1 MWSGRKL
8 RSLSAG
14 LILAAAGAAAP
25 LEAQQTADTL
35 TLYRAL
41 ELEGA
46 GKYREAAPLFR
57 AALRIG
63 DPVNALLGLERV
75 YAELGWADS
84 LLKVVDSLVVH
95 RPADA
100 TVRAIQ
106 LRTLQALGR
115 DGEIDRVVEQWARE
129 SAGDPAPYREHAR
142 LLLQRGRASAA
153 AAVIER
159 ARQTVG
165 STKDLEM
172 EVAQVRAAM
181 GQWESSAEAWRG
193 ALARASYLEQA
204 AVYALVPTPAA
215 RRDSV
220 RRIFL
225 APPINVASRLALAG
239 LEAAWGSPREGWLAL
254 RDLPA
259 DSVSAAAWLEFAAR
273 AERDERWTLARDAFV
288 ATLQWRRTPE
298 VALRAANAALSA
310 GDAQAVLVLAPLAGA
325 GGDSARV
332 ARSYV
337 PLHVRALAA
346 LGRANDA
353 ERLAARY
360 ERWMTPGQRNA
371 MTRAVAFGWV
381 RAGQTARA
389 RAALSAAGAEGDSS
403 DAAGWL
409 ALYEGD
415 LKTARALLRAGTE
428 TTPELALAMGLVA
441 RVRAD
446 SAPTIGQAFIA
457 LARAD
462 SALAARRFAEAVAG
476 TPEAASLLMLIS
488 ARLHAARG
496 DEAQAVTLWRRVAEG
511 HATTPEA
518 PEAELEW
525 ARVLIKQGQVAAG
538 VARLEHMI
546 LTYPESALV
555 PQARR
560 ELDSARRGIPDA
572 A

>member
-1 MWSGRKL
+1 MWSVRSL
-8 RSLSAG
+8 RSLAAG
-14 LILAAAGAAAP
+14 VLLAALAAGR

-35 TLYRAL
+35 TFYRAL
-41 ELEGA
+41 ELESA

-57 AALRIG
+57 AALRVG
-63 DPVNALLGLERV
+63 SPVNALLGLERV

-84 LLKVVDSLVVH
+84 LLVVVESLVVKH
-95 RPADA
+95 PREESIRS
-100 TVRAIQ
+100 VQ

-115 DGEIDRVVEQWARE
+115 DADIERAVERWAKE
-129 SAGDPAPYREHAR
+129 APGDPAPYREHAR
-142 LLLQRGRASAA
+142 LLLQRGRAAA
-153 AAVIER
+153 AAQVIER
-159 ARQTVG
+159 ARQAVG
-165 STKDLEM
+165 SAQDLEL

-181 GQWESSAEAWRG
+181 GQWEASAEAWRG
-193 ALARASYLEQA
+193 ALARAAYLEQA

-225 APPINVASRLALAG
+225 APPVHAAARLALAG
-239 LEAAWGSPREGWLAL
+239 LEASWGSPREGWLAL
-254 RDLPA
+254 RDLPV
-259 DSVSAAAWLEFAAR
+259 DSASAAAWVEFGER
-273 AERDERWTLARDAFV
+273 AERDERWPLARDAFV
-288 ATLQWRRTPE
+288 AALRWRRTPE
-298 VALRAANAALSA
+298 AALRAANAALNA
-310 GDAQAVLVLAPLAGA
+310 GDAQSVLVLAPLSAAGS
-325 GGDSARV
+325 DTARL

-337 PLHVRALAA
+337 PLHVRALAT
-346 LGRANDA
+346 LGRAADA

-360 ERWMTPGQRNA
+360 DRWLTPGQRSA

-409 ALYEGD
+409 ALYDGD
-415 LKTARALLRAGTE
+415 LKTARGLLRSGTE
-428 TTPELALAMGLVA
+428 SSPELALAMGLVA

-446 SAPTIGQAFIA
+446 SAPIVGQAFLA
-457 LARAD
+457 LARGD
-462 SALAARRFAEAVAG
+462 SALAARRFAEAAPR
-476 TPEAASLLMLIS
+476 TSEAASLLLLVA

-496 DEAQAVTLWRRVAEG
+496 EDAAALALWRRVADG
-511 HATTPEA
+511 YATTPEA

-525 ARVLIKQGQVAAG
+525 ARVLIKRGELAAG

-546 LTYPESALV
+546 LTFPQSALV

-560 ELDSARRGIPDA
+560 ELEAARRGIPDA

>member
-1 MWSGRKL
+1 MRSGRSV
-8 RSLSAG
+8 RSVAAT
-14 LILAAAGAAAP
+14 IVLAAACVGR
-25 LEAQQTADTL
+25 LEGQQTSDTQSFF
-35 TLYRAL
+35 RAL

-46 GKYREAAPLFR
+46 GKYREAASLFR
-57 AALRIG
+57 AALRVG
-63 DPVNALLGLERV
+63 SPVNALLGLERV

-84 LLKVVDSLVVH
+84 LLVVVDSLIARHPVDETIRSV
-95 RPADA
+95 
-100 TVRAIQ
+100 Q

-115 DGEIDRVVEQWARE
+115 DVDIERAVERWAKE
-129 SAGDPAPYREHAR
+129 SPGDPAPYREHAR
-142 LLLQRGRASAA
+142 LLLQRGRATAA
-153 AAVIER
+153 AGVIER
-159 ARQTVG
+159 ARQVVG
-165 STKDLEM
+165 SAKDLEL

-181 GQWESSAEAWRG
+181 GQWESSAEAWRA
-193 ALARASYLEQA
+193 ALARAAYLEQA
-204 AVYALVPTPAA
+204 AVYALIPTPAA

-225 APPINVASRLALAG
+225 AAPINPAARLALAG

-254 RDLPA
+254 RDLPV
-259 DSVSAAAWLEFAAR
+259 DSLSAAAWVEFGER
-273 AERDERWTLARDAFV
+273 AERDERWPLARDAFV
-288 ATLQWRRTPE
+288 AALRWRRTPE
-298 VALRAANAALSA
+298 TALRAATAALNA
-310 GDAQAVLVLAPLAGA
+310 GDPQSVLILAPLPAA
-325 GGDSARV
+325 DSDTARL

-346 LGRANDA
+346 LGRAAEA
-353 ERLAARY
+353 ERLASRY
-360 ERWMTPGQRNA
+360 DRWLTPGQRSA

-389 RAALSAAGAEGDSS
+389 RAALSAAGADGDSS

-409 ALYEGD
+409 ALYDGD
-415 LKTARALLRAGTE
+415 LKTARGLLRAGTE
-428 TTPELALAMGLVA
+428 SSSELALAMGLIA

-446 SAPTIGQAFIA
+446 SAPLVGQAFLA

-462 SALAARRFAEAVAG
+462 STVAAQRFTEAAPR
-476 TPEAASLLMLIS
+476 TPEAASLLLLVA

-496 DEAQAVTLWRRVAEG
+496 EERQALALWRRVAEG

-525 ARVLIKQGQVAAG
+525 ARVLIKRGELAAG
-538 VARLEHMI
+538 IARLEHLI
-546 LTYPESALV
+546 LTYPQSALV

-560 ELDSARRGIPDA
+560 ELDAARRGIPDA

>member
-1 MWSGRKL
+1 M
-8 RSLSAG
+8 
-14 LILAAAGAAAP
+14 AAGR

-35 TLYRAL
+35 TFYRAL

-57 AALRIG
+57 AALRVG
-63 DPVNALLGLERV
+63 SPVNALLGLERV

-84 LLKVVDSLVVH
+84 LLVVVESLVVKH
-95 RPADA
+95 PREE
-100 TVRAIQ
+100 TIRGVQ

-115 DGEIDRVVEQWARE
+115 DIDIERAVDRWAKE
-129 SAGDPAPYREHAR
+129 APGDPAPYREHAR
-142 LLLQRGRASAA
+142 LLLQRGRATAA
-153 AAVIER
+153 AQVIER
-159 ARQTVG
+159 ARQAVG
-165 STKDLEM
+165 SAKELEL

-193 ALARASYLEQA
+193 ALARAAYLEQA

-225 APPINVASRLALAG
+225 APPVNPAARLALAG
-239 LEAAWGSPREGWLAL
+239 LEASWGSPREGWLAL
-254 RDLPA
+254 RDLPV
-259 DSVSAAAWLEFAAR
+259 DSVSAAAWVEFGER
-273 AERDERWTLARDAFV
+273 AERDERWPLARDAFV
-288 ATLQWRRTPE
+288 AALRWRRTPE
-298 VALRAANAALSA
+298 AALRAANAALNA
-310 GDAQAVLVLAPLAGA
+310 GDAQSVLVLAPLPTAA
-325 GGDSARV
+325 SDTARL

-346 LGRANDA
+346 LGRAADA

-360 ERWMTPGQRNA
+360 DRWLTPGQRSA

-389 RAALSAAGAEGDSS
+389 RAALSAAGADGDSS

-409 ALYEGD
+409 ALYDGD
-415 LKTARALLRAGTE
+415 LKTARGLLRAGTE
-428 TTPELALAMGLVA
+428 SSPELALAMGLVA

-446 SAPTIGQAFIA
+446 SAPLVGQAFLA
-457 LARAD
+457 LARGD
-462 SALAARRFAEAVAG
+462 SALAARRF
-476 TPEAASLLMLIS
+476 TEAAPRTSDATSLLLLIA

-496 DEAQAVTLWRRVAEG
+496 EDAAALPLWRRVAEG

-525 ARVLIKQGQVAAG
+525 ARVLIKRGELAAG

-560 ELDSARRGIPDA
+560 ELEAARRGIPDA